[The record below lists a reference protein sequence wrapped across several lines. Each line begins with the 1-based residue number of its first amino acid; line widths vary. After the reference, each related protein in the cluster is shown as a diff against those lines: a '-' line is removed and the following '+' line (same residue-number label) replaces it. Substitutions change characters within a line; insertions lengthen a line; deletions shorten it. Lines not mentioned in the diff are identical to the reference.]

1 MVALTNP
8 KAYEALPTF
17 PHGVLWV
24 VFPLVLVVYWL
35 DPSGTK
41 RVVLAPFPCKH
52 LTCYKHAVF

>member
-8 KAYEALPTF
+8 EAYCTF
-17 PHGVLWV
+17 PDGVLWV

-41 RVVLAPFPCKH
+41 RASFPCKD
-52 LTCYKHAVF
+52 LTCYKQQTVF